1 MGNLKNNLG
10 LHIILSDI
18 DMISDLSYNDM
29 IRYLNEPYPCYN
41 YSIILDSGFK
51 FFIIK
56 SDFDVEKLNRVY
68 DNSMFV
74 EYKKSL
80 KSFKEEYKIIVE
92 QIKLK
97 RC

>member
-10 LHIILSDI
+10 LDIILSDI

-29 IRYLNEPYPCYN
+29 TTYLHEPYPCYN